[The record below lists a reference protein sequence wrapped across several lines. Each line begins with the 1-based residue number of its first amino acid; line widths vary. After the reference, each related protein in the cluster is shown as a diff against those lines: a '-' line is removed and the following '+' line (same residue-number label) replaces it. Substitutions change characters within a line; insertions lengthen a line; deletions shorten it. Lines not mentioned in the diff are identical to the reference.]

1 MYIFDFLIFKFFVWN
16 FVLVC
21 SMRGGTSL
29 IFKFFAWNFVLVRSM
44 RGGTSL
50 IFKFFVWNFVLV
62 CSMRGGTSFIS
73 CYAASQ
79 FSKHHLLK
87 SHFSLTDFCCLPFSR
102 LRCSVVSE
110 SLWPHGQQHARL
122 PCPSPAPGGHSN
134 SCPLSRWC
142 HPTISP
148 SAVPLLL
155 LPSIL
160 PSIRVFQWVSSSHQ
174 VAKVLELQLPHQSF
188 QWTPR
193 ADLL

>member
-16 FVLVC
+16 FVLV
-21 SMRGGTSL
+21 R
-29 IFKFFAWNFVLVRSM
+29 
-44 RGGTSL
+44 
-50 IFKFFVWNFVLV
+50 
-62 CSMRGGTSFIS
+62 SMRGGTSFIS

-87 SHFSLTDFCCLPFSR
+87 SHFSLTDFCCLPFSQ

-134 SCPLSRWC
+134 PCPLSRWC

-193 ADLL
+193 ADLI

>member
-21 SMRGGTSL
+21 SMRS
-29 IFKFFAWNFVLVRSM
+29 
-44 RGGTSL
+44 
-50 IFKFFVWNFVLV
+50 
-62 CSMRGGTSFIS
+62 GTSFIS
-73 CYAASQ
+73 YYAASQ

-87 SHFSLTDFCCLPFSR
+87 SHFSLTDLCCLPFSQ

-110 SLWPHGQQHARL
+110 SLWPHGQQHAKL
-122 PCPSPAPGGHSN
+122 SCPSPAPGDYSN
-134 SCPLSRWC
+134 SCPLSWWC

-160 PSIRVFQWVSSSHQ
+160 PSIRVFSSES
-174 VAKVLELQLPHQSF
+174 ALRIRWPKYWSCSF
-188 QWTPR
+188 RISLSNGHPGLISFRMDWL
-193 ADLL
+193 DLLAVQGTLKSLL